1 MSLGVR
7 YFLVIILW
15 WITRVQ
21 VNKTAVECNK
31 STRRAFNSGLCK
43 LNAIHKNPDSI
54 HGRFFVGSQYN
65 GPHEID
71 RHAAFNRFTFVAFLY
86 YPITPFI
93 VFAFIIL
100 PGRGFVHRSLF
111 FKPFHAPFYVHNE
124 FARFSTR
131 CSSLTDFDEF
141 FPVYFLFKYDF
152 KRKIILPNNS
162 PKIWINTPE
171 YKRQLIE
178 YCFCL
183 NIIVWHLLELIFCF
197 NVFPDTSSSFR
208 S

>member
-1 MSLGVR
+1 MINYTCSEV
-7 YFLVIILW
+7 
-15 WITRVQ
+15 

-54 HGRFFVGSQYN
+54 HGWFFVGSQYN

-100 PGRGFVHRSLF
+100 PGRGIVPRSLF
-111 FKPFHAPFYVHNE
+111 FKPFHAPFCVHNG

-141 FPVYFLFKYDF
+141 FPVYFLFL
-152 KRKIILPNNS
+152 IISKPSSVQIWFEEQKLPNNS
-162 PKIWINTPE
+162 PKI
-171 YKRQLIE
+171 
-178 YCFCL
+178 
-183 NIIVWHLLELIFCF
+183 
-197 NVFPDTSSSFR
+197 
-208 S
+208 